1 MKAMFDEECSKPRQD
16 QVQRQE
22 DLSKYFRGTF
32 SALSFSFIKYYDSLK
47 YSNSLQKDLLK
58 EDVF

>member
-32 SALSFSFIKYYDSLK
+32 SALSFSFIKSYDSLK